1 MGVGVDALIRL
12 PLRAVLRGTAGLVVV
27 PAFLFALGAVPRAGA
42 APGSPQP
49 PTTTTT
55 PKGGVDVPYATSVT
69 TPHRQWLNLAYAHR
83 SPDEVL
89 DLYVP
94 RASGKTHRSP
104 GLVVYVHGGA
114 WLPGQGDKSD
124 PFSLGIVSA
133 FLSLGYA
140 TASIDYRLSN
150 EAHFPAQIEDV
161 KTAVRWLRVHAN
173 HYGYNPDKIA
183 AVGDSAGGQLVA
195 LLATSD
201 GVTAL
206 EGTQLGY
213 PNVSSGVVAA
223 IVLYPDV
230 DFLMENQWLAENPA
244 CAGDYANP
252 NLPDSPASQYLGG
265 PVQSVPARARAA
277 DPITYI
283 NRDAQTSQFL
293 IAQGTDDCTVPYQGS
308 VALYHALVKAHGR
321 SAARLILEPGYGH
334 YPNFNYAD
342 VAGAARQLLKETLG
356 PGT

>member
-1 MGVGVDALIRL
+1 MGFDVDAPAPW
-12 PLRAVLRGTAGLVVV
+12 PLRAVRRGVTGVVV
-27 PAFLFALGAVPRAGA
+27 ASALFFVLGVAPQAGA

-49 PTTTTT
+49 ATTTTT
-55 PKGGVDVPYATSVT
+55 PMSGVDVPYATSVT

-83 SPDEVL
+83 SPNEVL
-89 DLYVP
+89 DLYMP
-94 RASGKTHRSP
+94 RASGKTKRRP

-114 WLPGQGDKSD
+114 WLQGQGDKSD
-124 PFSLGIVSA
+124 PFSLALVSA

-161 KTAVRWLRVHAN
+161 KTAVRWLRVHADR
-173 HYGYNPDKIA
+173 YGYNPDKIA

-195 LLATSD
+195 LLATSG

-213 PNVSSGVVAA
+213 PNVSSRVVAA

-230 DFLMENQWLAENPA
+230 DFLMEDKWLSENAA

-265 PVQSVPARARAA
+265 PVQSVSTRARAA
-277 DPITYI
+277 DPITYV
-283 NRDAQTSQFL
+283 RREGQTPKFL

-308 VALYHALVKAHGR
+308 VALYHSLVRAHGR

-342 VAGAARQLLKETLG
+342 VVDPAREFLKEALG
-356 PGT
+356 PGA